1 MKKQRGSSLQKAMA
15 VLLSAVL
22 TAGTVAGAVPA
33 GVYAQ
38 EGAET
43 ADKSGGG
50 VWKMIH

>member
-1 MKKQRGSSLQKAMA
+1 MKKQRGNSLQKAMA

-22 TAGTVAGAVPA
+22 TAGTVAGGAPV

-38 EGAET
+38 GGAET
-43 ADKSGGG
+43 ADESGG

>member
-50 VWKMIH
+50 YGR